1 MSFDKLND
9 IVLLEIFDKMDFV
22 DLMNVADLGER
33 FRQLIIQHHMLPKFE
48 IHKKSIELM
57 TSTLSAPT
65 EVETS
70 TENRI
75 VFRGIENFI
84 QTLRNFGHLISKL
97 EFNGFRLN
105 ASAAGLIGRS
115 MNEYCRDSLIEI
127 ICVNFEVDVMNE
139 WKKPFENVERVT
151 FDTGRMDTHASS
163 QLNRIFPKVRHMK
176 FFKLWTH
183 AKPSA
188 GQHFSFLEHFE
199 FFEYY
204 ANSIDIKQFIT
215 LNYQL
220 KSLYLWNALETEFP
234 KLFNETLTALE
245 ELGLIL
251 AEADQFR
258 DSEAI
263 YLSNVRRLKI
273 KSQCF
278 DREAKYFPFILPK
291 LEEFKLTLFEDIVVW
306 IEIIK
311 EMKSLKKLEIIN
323 GAFSTEQWIT
333 IIDTLTNLVEIT
345 VNFDQL
351 SPKSV
356 IESMENHKNL
366 QIVTFTYMK
375 AVDHQYVCENINP
388 NWKIIDNYSTS
399 KHDTVIGRIR
409 NDGKSQ
415 N

>member
-1 MSFDKLND
+1 
-9 IVLLEIFDKMDFV
+9 MDFV
-22 DLMNVADLGER
+22 DLLNVADLGER
-33 FRQLIIQHHMLPKFE
+33 FRQLIIQHHMIPKFE
-48 IHKKSIELM
+48 IHQKSIKLM
-57 TSTLSAPT
+57 TSTLTAPT

-84 QTLRNFGHLISKL
+84 QTLRSFGHLITKL

-105 ASAAGLIGRS
+105 ASAARLVGRS
-115 MNEYCRDSLIEI
+115 MNEYCRDSLIEVS
-127 ICVNFEVDVMNE
+127 CVNFEVDVMSE
-139 WKKPFENVERVT
+139 WKKPFENVEQVT
-151 FDTGRMDTHASS
+151 FDTGRMDTHVQS
-163 QLNRIFPKVRHMK
+163 QLSKIFPKVRHMK

-183 AKPSA
+183 EKSSA
-188 GQHFSFLEHFE
+188 EQHFASLEHFE

-204 ANSIDIKQFIT
+204 ANSIGIKQFIT
-215 LNYQL
+215 LNHQL

-234 KLFNETLTALE
+234 KLFNETLADLE
-245 ELGLIL
+245 ELGFIL
-251 AEADQFR
+251 AEANQFR

-273 KSQCF
+273 ESQCF
-278 DREAKYFPFILPK
+278 DRDAKYFPFILPE

-306 IEIIK
+306 IKIIK

-323 GAFSTEQWIT
+323 GAFSTQQWIS

-345 VNFDQL
+345 VNFDKL
-351 SPKSV
+351 SPNSV

-366 QIVTFTYMK
+366 QIVTFTYMNE
-375 AVDHQYVCENINP
+375 VDHQYICDNINQD
-388 NWKIIDNYSTS
+388 WKVIANYSTS
-399 KHDTVIGRIR
+399 KHDTVFERIR
-409 NDGKSQ
+409 NDGNSR